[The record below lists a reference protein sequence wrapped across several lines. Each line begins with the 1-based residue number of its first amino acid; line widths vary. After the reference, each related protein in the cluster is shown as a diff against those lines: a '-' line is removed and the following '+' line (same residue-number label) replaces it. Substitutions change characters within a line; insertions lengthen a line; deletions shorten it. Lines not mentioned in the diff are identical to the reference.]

1 MIRVKRVLTAVWA
14 ALRPLCHA
22 VVSHLPVQLPVKRAV
37 SPWLSHALW
46 CGDVFVRSIDPRWK
60 NPYQESFDRRRRE
73 REAREAAGW
82 GSVPTAGDDGS
93 GGGRAAGGGGNATE
107 DGAAGNQ
114 PRAVPERPQ
123 DPGRGPHQFR

>member
-1 MIRVKRVLTAVWA
+1 MKRVLTAVWA
-14 ALRPLCHA
+14 CLCVTPA
-22 VVSHLPVQLPVKRAV
+22 VSHLPVQLPVKRAV

-73 REAREAAGW
+73 REERDAAGW
-82 GSVPTAGDDGS
+82 GRGGR
-93 GGGRAAGGGGNATE
+93 GGGAGGGGGNATE